1 MTKKTKSKQE
11 KTSETKVSDGVRKAK
26 KVSDKS
32 GNKILVIRVR
42 GNINLTHEVRK
53 TFEMLNL
60 YNKNGCVVIEDT
72 SSMMGMVK
80 KVKDYVTWG
89 EITEENHKKLIEKK
103 ADLYKGRTEDSK
115 SKIKYNKYFA
125 YNKKKYKKF
134 IRLSPPE
141 NGFGRKGIK
150 ISFSKGGTTGYRGEK
165 INDLL
170 KRMI

>member
-1 MTKKTKSKQE
+1 MKKKMTKKTKSKQE
-11 KTSETKVSDGVRKAK
+11 KKT
-26 KVSDKS
+26 
-32 GNKILVIRVR
+32 GNKIVVIRVR
-42 GNINLTHEVRK
+42 GKIHLTHELNK

-60 YNKNGCVVIEDT
+60 YNKNGCVIIENT
-72 SSMMGMVK
+72 PSMMGMVK

-89 EITEENHKKLIEKK
+89 EIKEENYKTLIEKK

-115 SKIKYNKYFA
+115 SKIKYNKYFTH
-125 YNKKKYKKF
+125 NKKKYKKF

-141 NGFGRKGIK
+141 KGFGRKGVK
-150 ISFSKGGTTGYRGEK
+150 ISFSKGGAIGYRGEK